1 MPNSSRHISRHIKR
15 IAVAGVATLISG
27 LLSACGGGGS
37 SDSGSPPSQAT
48 ATIQL
53 TINGNGDAT
62 STPAGYNCSQ
72 SQQACAF
79 TVKLPF
85 SASWSAAA
93 GNAANFS
100 NWQGCSSTQ
109 NTLCELTLGDDAQN
123 KTIQLTLNFDQLTL
137 TAEQA
142 AAFLQRTTFGPTAS
156 EINALKDSSAEQ
168 WIDAQ
173 IAMQPTLL
181 LPAYMERF
189 NASGLS
195 PSDSNYV
202 GQSRRLRMDAW
213 WDNSLHAPDQL
224 RQRVAFALSEILVIS
239 DIGAILKFAQNGIA
253 DYYDTL
259 ARHAFG
265 NYRELLEAVTLHP
278 IMGDY
283 LSMRRNSKANPAN
296 NSFPDE
302 NYAREIMQ
310 LFSIGLK
317 QLNTDGSVKTDASGE
332 PLLTYT
338 QNDILSFARVYTGW
352 NYGTATSFFSNKRDA
367 DTFTQP
373 MKAFENYH
381 DTDSK
386 TLLNGITLPAGQNAQ
401 QDLDAALDNI
411 FAHPNIAPY
420 ISTRLIERLV
430 SSNPSPAY
438 VGRVAAVF
446 NDDGT
451 GTKGNLAA
459 VVKAILLDDEAM
471 QPGQQQGKLKEPL
484 LRISHLW
491 RAFNASGIND
501 ELRYANSEK
510 DTGQRALGSPSVF
523 NFFQPD
529 YAPGG
534 AIKEAG
540 LSAPEFQILNE
551 STITATTN
559 KLQAFTHAFH
569 FGSGLAAEINQ
580 ITLDLRQEQQLAAQ
594 PDELIAHLD
603 LLLLAGRLR
612 DDDAARL
619 ENYLN
624 TLPLDDGL
632 VRAREA
638 VTLMVTSPEFALQW

>member
-1 MPNSSRHISRHIKR
+1 
-15 IAVAGVATLISG
+15 
-27 LLSACGGGGS
+27 
-37 SDSGSPPSQAT
+37 
-48 ATIQL
+48 
-53 TINGNGDAT
+53 
-62 STPAGYNCSQ
+62 
-72 SQQACAF
+72 
-79 TVKLPF
+79 
-85 SASWSAAA
+85 
-93 GNAANFS
+93 
-100 NWQGCSSTQ
+100 
-109 NTLCELTLGDDAQN
+109 
-123 KTIQLTLNFDQLTL
+123 
-137 TAEQA
+137 
-142 AAFLQRTTFGPTAS
+142 
-156 EINALKDSSAEQ
+156 
-168 WIDAQ
+168 
-173 IAMQPTLL
+173 
-181 LPAYMERF
+181 
-189 NASGLS
+189 
-195 PSDSNYV
+195 
-202 GQSRRLRMDAW
+202 
-213 WDNSLHAPDQL
+213 
-224 RQRVAFALSEILVIS
+224 
-239 DIGAILKFAQNGIA
+239 
-253 DYYDTL
+253 
-259 ARHAFG
+259 
-265 NYRELLEAVTLHP
+265 
-278 IMGDY
+278 
-283 LSMRRNSKANPAN
+283 
-296 NSFPDE
+296 
-302 NYAREIMQ
+302 
-310 LFSIGLK
+310 
-317 QLNTDGSVKTDASGE
+317 
-332 PLLTYT
+332 
-338 QNDILSFARVYTGW
+338 
-352 NYGTATSFFSNKRDA
+352 
-367 DTFTQP
+367 

-559 KLQAFTHAFH
+559 KLQAVTHAFH